1 MGILQDI
8 QYGVR
13 LFLKSPLATLVMLL
27 ILSVGIGTNTA
38 IISLVNALYWKPINV
53 ARPGQLV
60 KVFAKGRYAYAAGFS
75 YPEYTSFRDHNTS
88 FSSLAAESNVAQLHV
103 LLEGQALEAR
113 GAFVSAN
120 YFPTLGVKPS
130 IGRFFLPEED
140 LVPDRDPVAVISA
153 AMWKNRFGSDPAI
166 VGRRITVNRVE
177 LQIVGVAPPGF
188 GGVHAGTPEELWM
201 PSMLLHLHGY
211 DGCAPHV
218 ECRVFDDLIGR
229 LAEGR
234 RPADAK
240 DELSRTVV
248 WSAADWPKNNPSRQ
262 IATFRLTGV
271 DPDERPY
278 LADQMRLLM
287 GVAAVLLLVS
297 CANLAGL
304 LLARSVARGREIAVR
319 LSIGASRAR
328 ITRQLLTEN
337 LLLSFAGCFFGL
349 GFSAWARN
357 ALAGFY
363 NVDSEGFR
371 HLYDLRLDW
380 RVLAFAFALSILT
393 CALFGLAPAL
403 QATRLDLIMKLKEGS
418 GSVGTPRGGR
428 LRKALVAGQIALSLV
443 LLIAA
448 GLMVRS
454 SQSLQRGTN
463 FDPQHLAVLRVRPEL
478 LHYSPAQN
486 EQLFHQIIVKLRTL
500 PGVEAVASVHGGQG
514 LIWHWH
520 SGRDVN
526 VNLPGASAEGLEV
539 RHHDIDLNFFRTLRI
554 PLLEGHDFTE
564 QDDAHAQPVAILNV
578 TLAKKLWPTASAIG
592 RMVMVNQRAT
602 RVVGVVAEIQ
612 PKNLL
617 EPAAPYLFLP
627 LWQSDPGKEGDL
639 RLAVRVKSDPNA
651 ALPEIRRAIHSIDP
665 NIPIGEDMSM
675 AEQIDIQ
682 YMPVMLS
689 RTVISYCGV
698 IALCLS
704 AVGLFSTLTY
714 YVKTRTREIGIRM
727 ALGAQ
732 LESVLELII
741 GQGIRMSL
749 AGVGMGLLLAVGTS
763 RLLAEFLYGIRVMDY
778 LTFALASLL
787 LLAVAIAASY
797 FPAQRAAKV
806 DPIVALR
813 QE

>member
-1 MGILQDI
+1 MGILHDVK
-8 QYGVR
+8 YGLR
-13 LFLKSPLATLVMLL
+13 LLLKSPFATLAMLL
-27 ILSVGIGTNTA
+27 ILGVGIGTNTA

-53 ARPGQLV
+53 AHPEQLV
-60 KVFAKGRYAYAAGFS
+60 KIFAKGRHAYGAGFS
-75 YPEYTSFRDHNTS
+75 YPEYISFRDHNAS
-88 FSSLAAESNVAQLHV
+88 FSSLAAESTVAQLHI
-103 LLEGQALEAR
+103 LSQGEALEAR

-120 YFPTLGVKPS
+120 YFPTVGVKPS

-153 AMWKNRFGSDPAI
+153 AMWKNRFGNDPAI

-211 DGCAPHV
+211 GGCAPQV

-234 RPADAK
+234 RLADAK
-240 DELSRTVV
+240 DELSRIVV
-248 WSAADWPKNNPSRQ
+248 WSATDWSKNYPPRQ
-262 IATFRLTGV
+262 IAAFRLTGV

-278 LADQMRLLM
+278 YAAQMRLLV

-297 CANLAGL
+297 CANLTGL

-337 LLLSFAGCFFGL
+337 LLLSFAGCLFGL

-363 NVDSEGFR
+363 NVSSEGFP

-393 CALFGLAPAL
+393 CGLFGLAPAL
-403 QATRLDLIMKLKEGS
+403 QATRLDLITQLKEGS

-428 LRKALVAGQIALSLV
+428 LRQALVAGQIALSLV
-443 LLIAA
+443 LLVAA

-454 SQSLQRGTN
+454 SQSLERGTN
-463 FDPQHLAVLRVRPEL
+463 FDPQHVAVLRIRPEL
-478 LHYSPAQN
+478 LHYSPRQN
-486 EQLFHQIIVKLRTL
+486 EQLFRQIVATLRTL
-500 PGVEAVASVHGGQG
+500 PGVEAVTSIHGGQG
-514 LIWHWH
+514 LIWHWQ
-520 SGRDVN
+520 SGRDVS

-539 RHHDIDLNFFRTLRI
+539 RHHDIDLDFFQTLRI

-564 QDDAHAQPVAILNV
+564 QDDAHVPPVAILNA
-578 TLAKKLWPTASAIG
+578 TLAKKLWPAASAMG
-592 RMVMVNQRAT
+592 RIVMVNQRAT
-602 RVVGVVAEIQ
+602 RVVGVVADIQ
-612 PKNLL
+612 PKNAVI
-617 EPAAPYLFLP
+617 PAAPYLFLP

-639 RLAVRVKSDPNA
+639 RVAVRVKSDPDA
-651 ALPEIRRAIHSIDP
+651 ALPAIRRAIHSIDP

-675 AEQIDIQ
+675 AAQIEIQ

-704 AVGLFSTLTY
+704 AVGLFSALTY

-732 LESVLELII
+732 LQSVLELII
-741 GQGIRMSL
+741 GQGLTMSL
-749 AGVGMGLLLAVGTS
+749 TGVAVGLLLAVGTT
-763 RLLAEFLYGIRVMDY
+763 RLLAGWLYGIRLMDY
-778 LTFALASLL
+778 LTFAIASLL
-787 LLAVAIAASY
+787 LLTVAIAASY
-797 FPAQRAAKV
+797 LPAQRAAKV